1 MNRNTPDQ
9 IPGLRHAMAAALL
22 SVAALAASPVVL
34 AQGAMGPPGGP
45 PAGMMGP
52 GRHGGGPEAMLGRL
66 GERLGLSDAQKQS
79 IKGILESARPE
90 MESVREQ
97 LRANRERLE
106 STAPDSPTYQAVVTE
121 VSRKAGELTTRMVA
135 NGAQVQAQ
143 VWKVLTPA
151 QQAQAAE
158 LRKEMRERMQQR
170 MKQRG
175 MGPMGPPTG
184 G

>member
-1 MNRNTPDQ
+1 MNRNTPQ
-9 IPGLRHAMAAALL
+9 HVPGLRLALAAALL
-22 SVAALAASPVVL
+22 SVAALAATPVVV
-34 AQGAMGPPGGP
+34 AQGAIGPPDGP
-45 PAGMMGP
+45 PTGMRP

-79 IKGILESARPE
+79 IKGILQSARPE

-106 STAPDSPTYQAVVTE
+106 STAPDSPTYQAVVDE
-121 VSRKAGELTTRMVA
+121 VSRKTGELTARMVA

-143 VWKVLTPA
+143 VWNVLTPA
-151 QQAQAAE
+151 QRTQAAE

-175 MGPMGPPTG
+175 MGPMGSPPG